1 MTQMEKGFVVRAA
14 GLLMIIQI
22 LSRILGYARDVVLL
36 NIFGQNFTTDAFYA
50 AFSIPDF
57 IYNIL
62 ANTSRFF

>member
-36 NIFGQNFTTDAFYA
+36 NIFGQDYHHKACLCMK
-50 AFSIPDF
+50 S
-57 IYNIL
+57 
-62 ANTSRFF
+62 